1 MTARQ
6 DRAARIRGLYAITP
20 ELGDRI
26 DWLERCVAAVV
37 GGARVVQYRDKR
49 SSRNERVLRAR
60 ALRRI
65 CRAHDAL
72 LFINDDPDLAAGS
85 EADGVH
91 LGLEDAAVAAVRA
104 AWPDLLIGATCH
116 ARVELAERAVADG
129 ADYVAFGAVFA
140 SRVKPDAVSAPLA
153 LFAESRRRLPGIA
166 TVAIGGITR
175 ANVAEVRAAG
185 ADACAVI
192 TDLFQGTANEAT
204 TADAV
209 AARAREFRH
218 LLEIDS

>member
-1 MTARQ
+1 MTGRQ
-6 DRAARIRGLYAITP
+6 LRAARIRGLYAVTP
-20 ELGDRI
+20 ELADRI

-49 SSRNERVLRAR
+49 SGRSERVVRAR

-65 CRAHDAL
+65 CSAHEAL
-72 LFINDDPDLAAGS
+72 LFVNDDPDLAVAC

-91 LGLEDAAVAAVRA
+91 LGLEDAAIAGVRA
-104 AWPDLLIGATCH
+104 AWPELLIGATCH
-116 ARVELAERAVADG
+116 ARLDLAATAVADG

-140 SRVKPDAVSAPLA
+140 SSVKPGAVSAPLG
-153 LFAESRRRLPGIA
+153 LFGDARRSVPGIP

-175 ANVAEVRAAG
+175 INVASVRAAG

-192 TDLFQGTANEAT
+192 TDLFQGVAGEAP

-218 LLEIDS
+218 LLEISP